1 MVEPSVRIIAATN
14 NGPACLSGAT
24 DIRLNAAVFP
34 PDDGSYSY
42 NWVGPDNYL
51 ANVKEAI
58 IPNATARNNGNYQL
72 IVTNGEG
79 CVSEAAITTVDV
91 SDPPPRPSRPVVSDI
106 TPMPFCVGAPI
117 RLLVDDYAGNTVSYN
132 WQTPNNGLIT
142 TTVPF
147 LEFGQAD
154 LEDSGDDTVFVTVD
168 GCNSNASEVI
178 RLNVNPR
185 PVASIGNNGPVCA
198 GQRINL
204 RANFI
209 AGASYNWVGP
219 NFSSSLQNPSIME
232 ADTALHRGFYELV
245 IEQNGCESAKVT
257 TFVEINPTPTAPQLI
272 GNASLCADEPNALLR
287 LNLNS
292 NTITDNAR
300 YIWSGPNGILDTTET
315 PSLDVVDF
323 EGFADGNNQFSVK
336 ALLGVCSSEVS
347 QSFTATINKIP
358 EGQAFAGQ
366 DFSICET
373 EDITLRGE
381 SPLIGRG
388 RWSLSSVDS
397 TGQVTIT
404 NPSLPVTTI
413 NGLQGG
419 QSYVFRWSL
428 SNGAC
433 ANYTFDEVEIT
444 VNKVEDASAGADQI
458 ACAGAVV
465 NLNAAVVTS
474 NSFWTQPEAQSLF
487 GVQIQDPLDPNSA
500 ITGLQPGNLYSFTWN
515 VRGSCGDERD
525 DVLVLISDPNPFA
538 GPDVIACNE
547 EGFAQL
553 NADEPTDGSKGTW
566 YALQD
571 GVQISADQS
580 PMATVTNLTP
590 GTFEFVWEVDN
601 GTCGEDSRDT
611 MRVVYKRNPLVR
623 PESFTVNYGEPLN
636 ISLTANDDL
645 PANSFLNIVQ
655 PPTHGTLEALSFGSF
670 SFQPS
675 FNYVGTDRMFY
686 EICSEACECVLG
698 EATFVIGQDAACE
711 IPTIITPNND
721 GVNDEFIIPCLFDQV
736 RYPNSQ
742 LTVVNQ
748 WGDEVYRS
756 NKPYQNDWRG
766 TFNGEDLPVGTY
778 FYIVDFGTGAP
789 PQTSFFMIQR

>member
-1 MVEPSVRIIAATN
+1 
-14 NGPACLSGAT
+14 
-24 DIRLNAAVFP
+24 
-34 PDDGSYSY
+34 
-42 NWVGPDNYL
+42 
-51 ANVKEAI
+51 
-58 IPNATARNNGNYQL
+58 
-72 IVTNGEG
+72 
-79 CVSEAAITTVDV
+79 
-91 SDPPPRPSRPVVSDI
+91 

-117 RLLVDDYAGNTVSYN
+117 RLLVDDYAGTTVNYN
-132 WQTPNNGLIT
+132 WQTPNDGLIT

-147 LEFGQAD
+147 LEIGQAS
-154 LEDSGDDTVFVTVD
+154 LEDTGDYTVFVTVD

-185 PVASIGNNGPVCA
+185 PVASIDNNGPVCA
-198 GQRINL
+198 GERINL
-204 RANFI
+204 SANFI
-209 AGASYNWVGP
+209 AGANYNWVGP
-219 NFSSSLQNPSIME
+219 NFSSSLQNPAILE

-245 IEQNGCESAKVT
+245 IEQDGCESEKVN
-257 TFVEINPTPTAPQLI
+257 TFVEINPTPSAPQLI
-272 GNASLCADEPNALLR
+272 GNSSLCADEPNALLR

-292 NTITDNAR
+292 NTITDNAM
-300 YIWSGPNGILDTTET
+300 YIWSGPNGILDTTDT
-315 PSLDVVDF
+315 PSLDIVDF
-323 EGFADGNNQFSVK
+323 DDFVDGDNLFSVK
-336 ALLGVCSSEVS
+336 ALLGVCSSESS
-347 QSFTATINKIP
+347 QAFTSAINKIP

-381 SPLIGRG
+381 SPLIGTG

-413 NGLQGG
+413 NGLSGG
-419 QSYVFRWSL
+419 KSFIFRWSL

-433 ANYTFDEVEIT
+433 ENYTFDELEIT
-444 VNKVEDASAGADQI
+444 VNKVEDASAGEDQI
-458 ACAGAVV
+458 ACAGSVV
-465 NLNAAVVTS
+465 NLNAAVVTT

-487 GVQIQDPLDPNSA
+487 GVQIQNPLDPNSQ

-515 VRGSCGDERD
+515 VQGSCGDERD
-525 DVLVLISDPNPFA
+525 DVLVLISDPNPFS

-553 NADEPTDGSKGTW
+553 NADEPTDGSIGTW

-580 PMATVTNLTP
+580 PTATVTNLTP

-611 MRVVYKRNPLVR
+611 MRVVYKQNPMVR

-636 ISLTANDDL
+636 IDLTSNDIL
-645 PANSFLNIVQ
+645 PINSFLNIVQ
-655 PPTHGTLEALSFGSF
+655 APTHGTLDELAFGLF
-670 SFQPS
+670 NFQPS

-698 EATFVIGQDAACE
+698 EATFIIGQDAACE

-748 WGDEVYRS
+748 WGDEVFRS
-756 NKPYQNDWRG
+756 NTPYLNDWRG

-778 FYIVDFGTGAP
+778 FYIVDFGNGAP